1 MNFHFLFKNHL
12 FFGSWISFSSV
23 AGLKRNLYWECKCMY
38 KCGAL
43 SYFSKV
49 SLLWGMS
56 LVLFQMLSTFP
67 TRFVESPSLLD
78 AKSQNCLRWGIVQQC
93 FRNLFTPKGTNFS
106 VLPLVWS
113 FPFSHLDFYVLHPI
127 WGL

>member
-1 MNFHFLFKNHL
+1 
-12 FFGSWISFSSV
+12 
-23 AGLKRNLYWECKCMY
+23 MY

-49 SLLWGMS
+49 SFLWGMS

-78 AKSQNCLRWGIVQQC
+78 AESQNCLRWGIVKQC

-106 VLPLVWS
+106 VLSLVWS

-127 WGL
+127 LGLWMAKSSMPLFSNQYIRVCWLKSNNFRALAEGGAF